1 MSILYLDL
9 ETYSATPIK
18 HGAYRYGEDAEVLLV
33 ALAWDDEP
41 VEVWDLTDSGGKNL
55 QTLQLSI
62 DTADQIVIHNSMFDR
77 TVLAAQGIHVPVE
90 KIFDTMVL
98 ALQHGLPGS
107 LGMLCDILGVPVDK
121 AKDKAGKKLIH
132 LFTKPCPK
140 NWKLRRATSA
150 THPEEWTA
158 FIEYARLDVDAMRDI
173 YGRLVRW
180 NNTRDERQLWLLDQ
194 RINDRGI
201 GVDVGLARSATRAFG
216 RASRSLAT
224 RATELTGGRLT
235 SATQRDALLRYLREE
250 CGVELPDLTKKTVE
264 TVLAGDLD
272 PHVRELLE
280 IRQQAS
286 ATSPAKF
293 TALEEAANTD
303 GRLRGIIQFCGAART
318 GRDAGRIFQPQNL
331 PRPTLSEAQ
340 IDLGIKAMKLD
351 CEDVLFDNVSE
362 LCASAVRGAL
372 VAQEGRKL
380 VIADLSNIEGRVLA
394 WLANEEWKL
403 QAFRDFDKG
412 EGHDLYVMAYAK
424 AFNVKPEDVIENKK
438 SGNGS
443 MRQIGKIL
451 ELSMGYQGSVGAFA
465 KMGGEAMG
473 LSENEVRQLVRAW
486 RKSNKRIQSFWYD
499 IENAAKS
506 AVDEQGTTAKAGL
519 VQFDARKDNRG
530 VLWLRMRLPSGRY
543 VCYYRPRIADDGRLL
558 YEGVDQFTRQW
569 KQLETYGGKLVE
581 NLVQATARDVF
592 MYGMRLAEENGYPVC
607 IRVHDELVCETPDT
621 DEWTAE
627 GLSALMATNPNW
639 SAGLP
644 LAAAGFESD
653 RYRKD

>member
-1 MSILYLDL
+1 MSTLWLDL

-18 HGAYRYGEDAEVLLV
+18 HGAYRYSEDAEVLLV
-33 ALAWDDEP
+33 AFAWDDEP
-41 VEVWDLTDSGGKNL
+41 VEVWDMTEGRRDLR
-55 QTLQLSI
+55 TLQMSI
-62 DTADQIVIHNSMFDR
+62 DTADEVVIHNSMFDR

-90 KIFDTMVL
+90 KITDTMVL
-98 ALQHGLPGS
+98 ALQHGFPGS
-107 LGMLCDILGVPVDK
+107 LGMLCDVLGVPVDK
-121 AKDKAGKKLIH
+121 SKDKAGRKLIH

-140 NWKLRRATSA
+140 HWKLRRATSA
-150 THPEEWTA
+150 THPEEWA
-158 FIEYARLDVDAMRDI
+158 RFIEYARLDVDAMRDVC
-173 YGRLVRW
+173 GRLVRW
-180 NNTRDERQLWLLDQ
+180 NDTSVERNLWLLDQ

-201 GVDVGLARSATRAFG
+201 GVDRELARSATRAFD
-216 RASRSLAT
+216 RASRALAT
-224 RATELTGGRLT
+224 RAGQLTGGRVT

-250 CGVELPDLTKKTVE
+250 RGLELPDLTKKTVE
-264 TVLAGDLD
+264 ELLSGDID
-272 PHVRELLE
+272 PHARELLE

-293 TALEEAANTD
+293 NALSDAANSD
-303 GRLRGIIQFCGAART
+303 GRLRGTIQFCGAART

-331 PRPTLSEAQ
+331 PRPTLSEQQ
-340 IDLGIKAMKLD
+340 IDAGIAAMKAD
-351 CEDVLFDNVSE
+351 CEDLLFDNVSE
-362 LCASAVRGAL
+362 LCASAVRGVL

-394 WLANEEWKL
+394 WLAGEEWKL
-403 QAFRDFDKG
+403 KAFRDFDKG

-424 AFNVKPEDVIENKK
+424 AFNVEPEEVIENKK
-438 SGNGS
+438 SGDGS

-473 LSENEVRQLVRAW
+473 LDEQEVLRLVRAW
-486 RKSNKRIQSFWYD
+486 RKSNRAIQSFWYD
-499 IENAAKS
+499 IEGAAKL
-506 AVDEQGTTAKAGL
+506 AIDEQGTTTEAGL
-519 VQFDARKDNRG
+519 VKFDAREDKRG
-530 VLWLRMRLPSGRY
+530 ELWLRMRLPSGRY
-543 VCYYRPRIADDGRLL
+543 VCYFRPAIGSDGRLF

-569 KQLETYGGKLVE
+569 KQIDTYGGKLVE

-592 MYGMRLAEENGYPVC
+592 MHGMRLAEDKGYPVC

-627 GLSALMATNPNW
+627 GLSALMATNPSW
-639 SAGLP
+639 STGLP
-644 LAAAGFESD
+644 LAAAGFESY

>member
-1 MSILYLDL
+1 
-9 ETYSATPIK
+9 
-18 HGAYRYGEDAEVLLV
+18 
-33 ALAWDDEP
+33 
-41 VEVWDLTDSGGKNL
+41 
-55 QTLQLSI
+55 
-62 DTADQIVIHNSMFDR
+62 
-77 TVLAAQGIHVPVE
+77 
-90 KIFDTMVL
+90 
-98 ALQHGLPGS
+98 
-107 LGMLCDILGVPVDK
+107 
-121 AKDKAGKKLIH
+121 
-132 LFTKPCPK
+132 
-140 NWKLRRATSA
+140 
-150 THPEEWTA
+150 
-158 FIEYARLDVDAMRDI
+158 
-173 YGRLVRW
+173 
-180 NNTRDERQLWLLDQ
+180 
-194 RINDRGI
+194 
-201 GVDVGLARSATRAFG
+201 
-216 RASRSLAT
+216 
-224 RATELTGGRLT
+224 
-235 SATQRDALLRYLREE
+235 
-250 CGVELPDLTKKTVE
+250 
-264 TVLAGDLD
+264 
-272 PHVRELLE
+272 
-280 IRQQAS
+280 
-286 ATSPAKF
+286 
-293 TALEEAANTD
+293 
-303 GRLRGIIQFCGAART
+303 
-318 GRDAGRIFQPQNL
+318 
-331 PRPTLSEAQ
+331 LSEAQ